1 MRRSFG
7 NTVSLFLVVILIS
20 TTSTISW
27 AGQSA
32 QSITDAGMPAECS
45 KYAAK
50 VSQSEGNWNSV
61 NQAGCVGA
69 FQFCPG
75 TFEAYYKGSKSSFIN
90 DPSAQV
96 SAWTQYQQDEWKKA
110 QRNGMT
116 SLVGQQVCH
125 NGKCAT
131 IDQSAI
137 LMACQFGCGKGGKL
151 YNYSQSKDCD
161 ARNVKDGNMNSVCN
175 YLIKGAGYDVSCFT
189 GQKRADANCNPN
201 DLGNP
206 NLPGAVVADNSGG
219 NSQPGSSDTKPS
231 LSDTQASAS
240 PTDLSSPA
248 EHPPTRDMAS
258 IILPV
263 GAAALEPRE
272 IPEGIAL
279 PQNAL

>member
-1 MRRSFG
+1 MRTLSK
-7 NTVSLFLVVILIS
+7 NIISLVASALIVSS
-20 TTSTISW
+20 TGVFCW

-50 VSQSEGNWNSV
+50 VSKSEGNWDSLNKF
-61 NQAGCVGA
+61 GCVGA

-75 TFEAYYKGSKSSFIN
+75 TFETYYKGSKSDFIK

-96 SAWTQYQQDEWKKA
+96 SAWTKYQQDEWKKA
-110 QRNGMT
+110 QRNGIT
-116 SLVGQQVCH
+116 SLVGQEVCH
-125 NGKCAT
+125 GGRCAK

-137 LMACQFGCGKGGKL
+137 LMACQFGCGKGGKI
-151 YNYSQSKDCD
+151 YNYAQGKDCD
-161 ARNVKDGNMNSVCN
+161 ARNVKDGNLKSVCD
-175 YLIKGAGYDVSCFT
+175 YLINGAGYDVSCFT

-219 NSQPGSSDTKPS
+219 NSQPSGSDT
-231 LSDTQASAS
+231 LASAS
-240 PTDLSSPA
+240 PADLSSPA